1 MRQTVT
7 DLLAPYSDSEL
18 MELQGILFEIDPKG
32 LLLKYIEQEL
42 ELRTYF
48 LEEDSF

>member
-1 MRQTVT
+1 MKPNVT

-48 LEEDSF
+48 SEEGNF

>member
-1 MRQTVT
+1 MKPNVT

-32 LLLKYIEQEL
+32 LLLKFIDQEL
-42 ELRTYF
+42 ELRNYYTT
-48 LEEDSF
+48 EELQ

>member
-1 MRQTVT
+1 MKPNVT

-32 LLLKYIEQEL
+32 LLLKYIEQERDL
-42 ELRTYF
+42 STYF
-48 LEEDSF
+48 LEDDSF